1 MHSPPFS
8 ITVVQRALST
18 MRTHIPSLTTEER
31 SFTVHQLRAAS
42 IHTFLVVETITGLF
56 PEALREGVRAA
67 IHVLVDAALA
77 DNSLLHN
84 SLLPRLVHVFEPPEA
99 QPPDEAGG
107 QGLQPPD
114 PAGGAEEE
122 LEPLPLDML
131 PTRPPTEVLVSDSE
145 DPGEVS
151 VLTIASAGSSTAAPS
166 LLESS
171 LLQSNAINS
180 FEADSQSAS
189 GRQQGSTNGNSA
201 HNTRKAPG
209 NAPGNPPGKRGLGS
223 EPSCDGGGKK
233 RAL

>member
-31 SFTVHQLRAAS
+31 SFTVDLLRASS

-67 IHVLVDAALA
+67 IQVLVDAALA
-77 DNSLLHN
+77 DN

-114 PAGGAEEE
+114 PAGGPEEE
-122 LEPLPLDML
+122 LEPLPLEL
-131 PTRPPTEVLVSDSE
+131 PLTRPPTEVRASDFE

-151 VLTIASAGSSTAAPS
+151 VLTIASHSTAGSSTTARS
-166 LLESS
+166 LLESR
-171 LLQSNAINS
+171 LLQSNAIGS

-189 GRQQGSTNGNSA
+189 GCQQGSTNGNSA